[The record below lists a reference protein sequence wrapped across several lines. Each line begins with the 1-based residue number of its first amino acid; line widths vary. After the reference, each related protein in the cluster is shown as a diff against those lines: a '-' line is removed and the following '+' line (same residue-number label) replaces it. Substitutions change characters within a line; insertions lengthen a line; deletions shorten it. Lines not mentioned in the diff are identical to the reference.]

1 MNPTGQ
7 GIDLSGL
14 RDIHLPPLPSVWPL
28 AWGWWA
34 LAGIA
39 VLICVAV
46 WLLMKKKRMNAKKY
60 ALREIDSLCQKYAE
74 DPHRLASELSLLL
87 KRVALIRFPRE
98 QVAGAYG
105 KQWREFLQKTSQKPL
120 FNGKSAEI
128 LETVMYVPK
137 GAVTVKDAA
146 DLAKSAKEWIIE
158 HA

>member
-46 WLLMKKKRMNAKKY
+46 WLLMKKRRMNAKKY

-105 KQWREFLQKTSQKPL
+105 KQQRWYPDEKRSQ
-120 FNGKSAEI
+120 
-128 LETVMYVPK
+128 TR
-137 GAVTVKDAA
+137 
-146 DLAKSAKEWIIE
+146 
-158 HA
+158 